1 VDGREYPVLAT
12 VYERATLKILHILD
26 HSLPLQSGY
35 SFRTIGILTAQ
46 RLRGW
51 GTAQMTTPKQY
62 RFDGAVDQVDGWTFH
77 RTQQPSAAS
86 QKVPV
91 VRELCQMQATRRRL
105 DEVIEETRPDI
116 LHAHSPV
123 LNGVPALSAG
133 RRHGLPVV
141 YEMRSL
147 WEDAAVDWGRARYG
161 DLRYRASRALET
173 YVLRRADAIVTICQ
187 GLRGEILQ
195 RGIPAD
201 RVTVV
206 PNAVD
211 VEQFRTDRKVDVGLR
226 RSLGLEGRVVLGF
239 IGSFFAFEGLDLLL
253 EALGRLVRCQR
264 DVRLLLVG
272 GGPEEDRLKT
282 QAATLG
288 LNEAVVFTGR
298 VPHEDVGRYYDL
310 VTVFIYP
317 RRRMRLTDLVTPL
330 KPLEAMAQGSIV
342 VASDVGG
349 HRELLVDGDRGYLFE
364 ADDSESLAAKLEQI
378 IERQQAWPAMRASGR
393 RFVETERTWDRVVA
407 YYAPVYERL
416 LAGRG

>member
-1 VDGREYPVLAT
+1 MLAT
-12 VYERATLKILHILD
+12 VYERTALKILHILD

-35 SFRTIGILTAQ
+35 SFRTLGILTAQ
-46 RLRGW
+46 RRQGW
-51 GTAQMTTPKQY
+51 DTAQMTTPKQY
-62 RFDGAVDQVDGWTFH
+62 RFDGAVDHVDGWTFH
-77 RTQQPSAAS
+77 RTPQPSAAS

-91 VRELCQMQATRRRL
+91 IREACQMRATGRRL

-173 YVLRRADAIVTICQ
+173 YVLRRADAIATICE
-187 GLRGEILQ
+187 GLKAEILQ
-195 RGIPAD
+195 RGIPAG

-206 PNAVD
+206 PNAVN
-211 VEQFRTDRKVDVGLR
+211 VEQFTMNREVDVDLR

-253 EALGRLVRCQR
+253 DAFGRLIRRRPEVK
-264 DVRLLLVG
+264 LLLVG
-272 GGPEEDRLKT
+272 GGPEQERLRA
-282 QAATLG
+282 QVAALG

-310 VTVFIYP
+310 VTVFVYP

-349 HRELLVDGDRGYLFE
+349 HKELLVDGERGYLFQ
-364 ADDSESLAAKLEQI
+364 ADDAEALAAKLEHVIGQ
-378 IERQQAWPAMRASGR
+378 QQAWPSIRVSGR

-407 YYAPVYERL
+407 YYAPLYERL

>member
-1 VDGREYPVLAT
+1 M
-12 VYERATLKILHILD
+12 KILHILD

-35 SFRTIGILTAQ
+35 SFRTIGILSAQ
-46 RLRGW
+46 RRRGW

-77 RTQQPSAAS
+77 RTKLPSVAT

-91 VRELCQMQATRRRL
+91 IREVCQMQATRRRL
-105 DEVIEETRPDI
+105 DEVIEETRPNI

-123 LNGVPALSAG
+123 LNGVPTLSAG

-173 YVLRRADAIVTICQ
+173 YVLRRADAIATICE
-187 GLRGEILQ
+187 GLKGEILR

-206 PNAVD
+206 PNAVNI
-211 VEQFRTDRKVDVGLR
+211 EQFTMNRKVDVALQQ
-226 RSLGLEGRVVLGF
+226 SLGLEGRVVLGF
-239 IGSFFAFEGLDLLL
+239 IGSFFSFEGLDLLL
-253 EALGRLVRCQR
+253 EAFGRLLRR
-264 DVRLLLVG
+264 RPEVRLLLVG
-272 GGPEEDRLKT
+272 GGPEENRLKA
-282 QAATLG
+282 QAAALG

-298 VPHEDVGRYYDL
+298 VPHDDVGRYYDL
-310 VTVFIYP
+310 VTVFVYP

-349 HRELLVDGDRGYLFE
+349 HKELLVDGERGYLFQ
-364 ADDSESLAAKLEQI
+364 ADDSEALEVKLEQVI
-378 IERQQAWPAMRASGR
+378 GLQEAWPTMRASGR

-407 YYAPVYERL
+407 HYVPVYERL